1 MVRQTKKECHQK
13 HKKKK
18 KFLEKK
24 NILWSTE
31 RILYL
36 DSPCC
41 TFLSLQCNRLLF
53 SLALTNNQGGFGKHK
68 KRAHTHVEQTKG
80 QLKSQN
86 NLTGIVLRS
95 SREWKSTTTLRLET
109 CEPNDW
115 SLYIRTRICELCVC
129 VLGGLLASQGEV
141 YGPHIDTQAQ
151 EPRPPT

>member
-1 MVRQTKKECHQK
+1 MPPKTKTKKKSFWRRKIFYDPLSGSYTSILHVAR
-13 HKKKK
+13 
-18 KFLEKK
+18 FL
-24 NILWSTE
+24 
-31 RILYL
+31 
-36 DSPCC
+36 
-41 TFLSLQCNRLLF
+41 FLQCNRLLF

-68 KRAHTHVEQTKG
+68 KRAHTHVGQTKG